1 MSLGHQY
8 GDILAHGFYPTEDSH
23 PPIPK
28 REISTSDGP
37 DNVEHLRADI
47 AGAWQSTSTTPFV
60 NMSLSHYIT
69 DAELIFIHIPNDD
82 SNVASYKI
90 HVEYEYNSGFVPLF
104 INGTSVSYYFI
115 QITFIEKVI
124 FTIFTFHP
132 AYISISQSLK

>member
-1 MSLGHQY
+1 MY
-8 GDILAHGFYPTEDSH
+8 GDILEHGNSPSADSH
-23 PPIPK
+23 ALIPK
-28 REISTSDGP
+28 REIFTSDGP

-47 AGAWQSTSTTPFV
+47 AGAWQSTSTSPSV
-60 NMSLSHYIT
+60 NISLNKGTT

-90 HVEYEYNSGFVPLF
+90 YVEYTYNTGFVPLI

-124 FTIFTFHP
+124 FTTFTFHP

>member
-1 MSLGHQY
+1 MFEHGYFPSTDSL
-8 GDILAHGFYPTEDSH
+8 A
-23 PPIPK
+23 PIPK
-28 REISTSDGP
+28 REIFTSDGP

-47 AGAWQSTSTTPFV
+47 AGAWQSTSTSPSV
-60 NMSLSHYIT
+60 NISLNKGT
-69 DAELIFIHIPNDD
+69 TKAELIFIHIPNDD

-90 HVEYEYNSGFVPLF
+90 NVEYDYNSGFVPLI

-124 FTIFTFHP
+124 FTNFTFHP